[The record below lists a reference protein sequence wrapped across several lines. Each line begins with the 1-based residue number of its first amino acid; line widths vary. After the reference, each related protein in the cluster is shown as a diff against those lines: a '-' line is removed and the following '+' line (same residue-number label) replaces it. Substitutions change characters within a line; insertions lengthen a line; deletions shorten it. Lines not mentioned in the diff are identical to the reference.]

1 MTDSGGAMIRQESS
15 PLGSDQGAGSD
26 AGAAQ
31 GGSRPDGQAQGQG
44 NMVDAAKEKIQQ
56 LASQARQSAGQQV
69 ESRFSDGKQRATQ
82 TLGSVAQSLHSS
94 SQQLRDQQQNA
105 IGKYADQAAN
115 KIEEI
120 SRYLENAS
128 LNDVATR
135 VEDFARREPALFI
148 GGAVALGF
156 LGARFLKSSQR
167 GQQGEMRMRQGFE
180 GGAQQGYQQQGY
192 EQQSYSQQNYSQQG
206 YSQQRDSMQG
216 SQGAGGSWQNPGERD
231 VTPAPGREWTTG
243 GNERQSSPIDTSTD
257 RPDRA

>member
-1 MTDSGGAMIRQESS
+1 MIRQESS

-115 KIEEI
+115 KIEEV

-128 LNDVATR
+128 LSNVATR

-167 GQQGEMRMRQGFE
+167 GQQGGDTRMRQGLE
-180 GGAQQGYQQQGY
+180 GSSQQGSQQQGY
-192 EQQSYSQQNYSQQG
+192 GQQQSYSQQG

-231 VTPAPGREWTTG
+231 VTPAPGREWTTA
-243 GNERQSSPIDTSTD
+243 GNERQSAPTDTSTD
-257 RPDRA
+257 RPGRA